1 MTPQLA
7 EALDAAKL
15 SNRDAAK
22 IIAAVAQS
30 FGVDIREYNINKTS
44 IRDQREKLRASS
56 ATKMKNTIEI
66 DKVLAVQWDGKTV
79 QSLLGTASKE
89 TLAIGVKG
97 VNTNLMLA
105 APEIESG
112 SGENIAEAVHCVL
125 EEWGLIEKIKAGSF
139 DSTAA
144 NTGTVKQPICS
155 QQGDLCCKITF
166 LLFFQV

>member
-22 IIAAVAQS
+22 IIAAVAQY
-30 FGVDIREYNINKTS
+30 FGVDIRKYNINNTS
-44 IRDQREKLRASS
+44 MRDQREKLRASS

-89 TLAIGVKG
+89 RLAIGVKG
-97 VNTNLMLA
+97 VNTN
-105 APEIESG
+105 
-112 SGENIAEAVHCVL
+112 
-125 EEWGLIEKIKAGSF
+125 
-139 DSTAA
+139 
-144 NTGTVKQPICS
+144 
-155 QQGDLCCKITF
+155 
-166 LLFFQV
+166 